1 MSVHEPDGVGEVF
14 DEVLRGALMIGGQLA
29 RHRAARRAEQLRQ
42 AARESVESARAELQR
57 QHALKQQSLRPL
69 DGVAHAA
76 WWDHA
81 DAAGIRD
88 AWLAA
93 RDWQAEDPRAAN
105 AVWKMAEELRKRHGL
120 DVTEVDPAAFGR
132 QHQLPERAS
141 LTVGEIRA
149 LQAQLDTEQHEA
161 VQRLRAAH
169 DLDSPAAAHDVE
181 RLTARVQEL
190 QELRDLAQRAI
201 SPDPD
206 SALARERA
214 TRREDRDATVTAA
227 AAAAADVARELRD
240 TLAVRLADA
249 GLGED
254 EVQAQVLGVV
264 AQPDAPSA
272 AVSSR
277 RAPRA
282 SKTPTARRPALKQ
295 QPRR

>member
-14 DEVLRGALMIGGQLA
+14 DEVLRGAIMIGGQLA

-42 AARESVESARAELQR
+42 AARESVESARAELDR

-169 DLDSPAAAHDVE
+169 HPDSPAAAQDVE
-181 RLTARVQEL
+181 RLTARVDEL

-227 AAAAADVARELRD
+227 AAASTDVARELRD

-249 GLGED
+249 GLAED

-295 QPRR
+295 QRRR

>member
-14 DEVLRGALMIGGQLA
+14 DEVLRGAIMIGGQLA

-93 RDWQAEDPRAAN
+93 RDWQAQDPRAAN

-169 DLDSPAAAHDVE
+169 LDGPAAAHDVE
-181 RLTARVQEL
+181 RLTARVDEL

-227 AAAAADVARELRD
+227 AAASTDVARELRD

>member
-14 DEVLRGALMIGGQLA
+14 DEVLRGAIMIGGQLA

-105 AVWKMAEELRKRHGL
+105 AVWKMADELRKRHGL

-169 DLDSPAAAHDVE
+169 SDPGSPAAAHDVE

-190 QELRDLAQRAI
+190 QELRDLARGWRGAARDLARPRQRARTGA
-201 SPDPD
+201 SNPPRGPGRD
-206 SALARERA
+206 RH
-214 TRREDRDATVTAA
+214 RR
-227 AAAAADVARELRD
+227 
-240 TLAVRLADA
+240 
-249 GLGED
+249 G
-254 EVQAQVLGVV
+254 
-264 AQPDAPSA
+264 
-272 AVSSR
+272 R
-277 RAPRA
+277 RQH
-282 SKTPTARRPALKQ
+282 RR
-295 QPRR
+295 RT